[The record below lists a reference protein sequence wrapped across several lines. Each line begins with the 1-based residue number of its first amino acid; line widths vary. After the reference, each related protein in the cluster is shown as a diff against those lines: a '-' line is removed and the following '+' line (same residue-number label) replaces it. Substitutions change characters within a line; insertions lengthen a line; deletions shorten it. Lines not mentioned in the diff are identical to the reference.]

1 MRIIRFIIRKTAPT
15 TILLVGGWCLA
26 QFINLEVWLV
36 NENPHVNGADL
47 LAVLLLVGLAKII
60 NKAINTLKGSDN

>member
-15 TILLVGGWCLA
+15 VILLVGGWCLA

-36 NENPHVNGADL
+36 NQNPYINGADL

-60 NKAINTLKGSDN
+60 NRAIHTLKGSDK